1 MTDIAMR
8 FVLEMLGPI
17 SDRPLGAFASVDLRE
32 APDSVCLSLCL
43 YPCVPKEG
51 ELIFYELF
59 PVWSAEHS
67 EWRKA
72 NDPATMPREMCDNPN
87 GHDNA
92 MCKRQLLLN
101 NA

>member
-43 YPCVPKEG
+43 YLCVPKEG
-51 ELIFYELF
+51 ELIFLRIIPGMICRTQRVAKGER
-59 PVWSAEHS
+59 S
-67 EWRKA
+67 
-72 NDPATMPREMCDNPN
+72 
-87 GHDNA
+87 GDNA
-92 MCKRQLLLN
+92 ARDV
-101 NA
+101 